1 MFQQPGAGVDPGL
14 ARRVAH
20 GDEMP
25 SVSDN
30 GWEIAFFDHAEAGY
44 LLMLGTWRLGI
55 WTA

>member
-1 MFQQPGAGVDPGL
+1 LFQQPGAGVDPGL